1 MLYFYLFRKIFTL
14 DMISALKVF
23 LPRLYRLRR
32 DPVQFGRRCLGFA
45 TTICVHVQ
53 GGRDF
58 NNTLPN
64 DKFSETS
71 I

>member
-1 MLYFYLFRKIFTL
+1 MLSFYLFRKIFTL
-14 DMISALKVF
+14 DIRNALKVF
-23 LPRLYRLRR
+23 LLRLYRLRR
-32 DPVQFGRRCLGFA
+32 DPVQFGRWCLGFT

-58 NNTLPN
+58 NSTLPN
-64 DKFSETS
+64 GKFSETS